1 MERRGLQRRGQPKAR
16 DCARR
21 QASGLPSSFGC
32 FGGTRQ
38 RGVHCGEGGEWHA
51 KPRRASREVSRCPI
65 GTPPTLVVRDVIGH
79 TAQLGTA
86 PPSLHSHA
94 RWFAWSSNAGVCR
107 PCSVPHFTWAIESG
121 GDESEGRSQLC
132 RMFEVH
138 RAKRG
143 YPGLLHT
150 DRHWGRRPT
159 SRRRVG
165 NCPTY
170 QRSTVT
176 NLTLVD
182 LGQSVTSRVTRSR
195 DRS

>member
-1 MERRGLQRRGQPKAR
+1 MGCSVEGSRKLVTAREGKQAACLPRLAALEELDNVGCTVGRG
-16 DCARR
+16 
-21 QASGLPSSFGC
+21 
-32 FGGTRQ
+32 
-38 RGVHCGEGGEWHA
+38 GGEWHA